1 MQVEVTRGV
10 IFGMETWGEEVM
22 TRRWNLLITV
32 LVSVSALAAR
42 KFLDGVTQVSLT
54 FLSGPI

>member
-32 LVSVSALAAR
+32 LVSVSALAA
-42 KFLDGVTQVSLT
+42 
-54 FLSGPI
+54 